1 MNAASAPMSASK
13 PCPSSAS
20 AAIWRSSPTAWRSSS
35 ARRFTTA
42 PIKLRSSCADSM
54 PCTAR
59 HGSPFCSAACA
70 SSARTFDSVTLG
82 CSSPRSKMPVLP
94 CSARYSTRSVRDCAS
109 GAAAVSNASGISARS
124 PDSMPSNAG
133 NRMRMTRTQ
142 VTVRAIDSSRT
153 SASGTAFGSSVCT
166 SSRNDA
172 ITPPLL
178 TADV

>member
-1 MNAASAPMSASK
+1 MNAANAPMIASS
-13 PCPSSAS
+13 PWPSSAS
-20 AAIWRSSPTAWRSSS
+20 AAICRSSPTACRSSS

-42 PIKLRSSCADSM
+42 PIRLRSSCADSM

-59 HGSPFCSAACA
+59 HGSPFCSAAWA
-70 SSARTFDSVTLG
+70 SSARAFASAPLG

-94 CSARYSTRSVRDCAS
+94 CSARYSTRSARACAS
-109 GAAAVSNASGISARS
+109 GAAAVRSVRGISAKS

-133 NRMRMTRTQ
+133 SRMRITRTQ

-153 SASGTAFGSSVCT
+153 FANGTALGSSVCT
-166 SSRNDA
+166 SSRSDA
-172 ITPPLL
+172 ITPPLP